1 MADVTATQITLD
13 SSLEQ
18 FKEQFNNLQSDVS
31 GITLTSLGGG
41 NSLVFEGSTADDNET
56 TLSVV
61 DPTGDR
67 TVLLPNAST
76 TLVGTDT
83 TDTLTNKTLTTP
95 TITTPVVNAGLQLK
109 NGATSAGFLEFFEDS
124 DNGTNK
130 VTLIGPAST
139 ADVTITLP
147 SSAGTLALSGS
158 NITVA
163 DGGTIGSASDTDAIS
178 ISSGGVVA
186 LSATT
191 ANTNASDGALTVA
204 GGLGVALDASIGD
217 DLRMI
222 SDAAVVSFGAN
233 SEITLTHVH
242 DTGLNLKHTAT
253 GDDKPIILT
262 LQTGETDIAA
272 NDVIGAINFQAPD
285 EASATGD
292 NKLVAAGIEAVSE
305 GDFSNTSNATKLSFK
320 TGASE
325 AAAEKMSLSSAGLLT
340 IADDL
345 IIKDGGTIGATSAT
359 TAITIASTGIVS
371 FVDDITIKDGGTIGS
386 ASGPTAMTIDAS
398 GNVTFAANLT
408 VNGST
413 VTNSA
418 TNTVIEDQLIELGN
432 GRTGSASGDAGIV
445 IERGDDANV
454 FIGYDES
461 ADRILFGTGSFTG
474 ASTGDLTVTTAGV
487 TAGSLIIDD
496 AGTIGSASD
505 TDAIAISSGGVVSI
519 SATTANTNATDG
531 ALTVAGGVGIA
542 LDASIGD
549 DLRMISDSSVIS
561 FGTNSEITLTHIHN
575 SGIALKHT
583 ATADDQ
589 PIAFVLQTG
598 ETDIAADDVIGR
610 IEFQAPDEGTGTDA
624 VAVAAGI
631 SAISEGDFSAS
642 NNATKLSF
650 RTAVSEAAVE
660 KMTLSSRGALKAESG
675 KAEFGGDFIVMNS
688 TDGTADAGD
697 NIIIE
702 DGGTDGSGT
711 NAGDNMLYEYY
722 TSFTNSQLLIKDTEG
737 NILKAIYGVG
747 GDGET

>member
-1 MADVTATQITLD
+1 MADVTASTL
-13 SSLEQ
+13 SLDGSFESW
-18 FKEQFNNLQSDVS
+18 KDEFNKLKSDVS

-41 NSLVFEGSTADDNET
+41 NSIVFEGSTADDNET

-83 TDTLTNKTLTTP
+83 SDTLTNKTLTTP
-95 TITTPVVNAGLQLK
+95 TLTTPIANAGIQLK

-130 VTLIGPAST
+130 VTLIGPAAT
-139 ADVTITLP
+139 ADVTVTLP
-147 SSAGTLALSGS
+147 STAGTVALTGTSLT
-158 NITVA
+158 IP

-222 SDAAVVSFGAN
+222 SDSSVISFGTN

-242 DTGLNLKHTAT
+242 DAGLNLKHTAT
-253 GDDKPIILT
+253 GDDKPIVLT

-285 EASATGD
+285 EASASGD

-325 AAAEKMSLSSAGLLT
+325 AATEKMSLSSAGLLT

-345 IIKDGGTIGATSAT
+345 VIKDGGTIGAASAT
-359 TAITIASTGIVS
+359 TAMTIASTGIVS
-371 FVDDITIKDGGTIGS
+371 FIDDITIKDGGTIGS
-386 ASGPTAMTIDAS
+386 ASGPTAITIDAS
-398 GNVTFAANLT
+398 GNVTLAANLT
-408 VNGST
+408 VSGST
-413 VTNSA
+413 VTNDA
-418 TNTVIEDQLIELGN
+418 TNTTIKDQLIELGT
-432 GRTGSASGDAGIV
+432 GRSGSASGDAGIV
-445 IERGDDANV
+445 IERGDDANI
-454 FIGYDES
+454 FIGWDES
-461 ADRILFGTGSFTG
+461 ADRIVLGTGSFTG
-474 ASTGDLTVTTAGV
+474 ASSGDLTINNAGV
-487 TAGSLIIDD
+487 TAASLIVSD
-496 AGTIGSASD
+496 AGTIGSATD

-561 FGTNSEITLTHIHN
+561 FGTNSEITLTHIHD
-575 SGIALKHT
+575 SGLALKHT
-583 ATADDQ
+583 ATADDK
-589 PIAFVLQTG
+589 PVALVLQTG
-598 ETDIAADDVIGR
+598 ETDIAADDVLGR

-624 VAVAAGI
+624 VLVAAGI
-631 SAISEGDFSAS
+631 AATSEGDFSS
-642 NNATKLSF
+642 SSNATKLSF
-650 RTAVSEAAVE
+650 RTAVSETATE
-660 KMTLSSRGALKAESG
+660 KMTLSSRGSLKAESG
-675 KAEFGGDFIVMNS
+675 KAEFGGDFIVMDS
-688 TDGTADAGD
+688 TDGSANAGD

-722 TSFTNSQLLIKDTEG
+722 TSFTNSQLLIKDSNG
-737 NILKAIYGVG
+737 AIVRAIYGVG
-747 GDGET
+747 GDGAV

>member
-18 FKEQFNNLQSDVS
+18 FKEQFNNLQSDVG

-41 NSLVFEGSTADDNET
+41 NSIVFEGSTADDNET

-95 TITTPVVNAGLQLK
+95 VVNAGLQLK

-139 ADVTITLP
+139 ADVTLTLPAVTDTVAGIAATQTLTNKTLTTPTLTTPIANAGIQLKNGATSAGFLEFFEDSDNGTNKVTLIGPAATADVTITLP
-147 SSAGTLALSGS
+147 STAGTVALTGTSLT
-158 NITVA
+158 IP

-186 LSATT
+186 VSATT

-345 IIKDGGTIGATSAT
+345 IIKDGGTIGVASKAD
-359 TAITIASTGIVS
+359 AITIASDGDTVIAGGLGISGNTEPLATGISLGDPANV
-371 FVDDITIKDGGTIGS
+371 VIRTHA
-386 ASGPTAMTIDAS
+386 ASGK
-398 GNVTFAANLT
+398 GNV
-408 VNGST
+408 
-413 VTNSA
+413 
-418 TNTVIEDQLIELGN
+418 II
-432 GRTGSASGDAGIV
+432 GDATATSSHSLDV
-445 IERGDDANV
+445 RGTANV
-454 FIGYDES
+454 
-461 ADRILFGTGSFTG
+461 
-474 ASTGDLTVTTAGV
+474 
-487 TAGSLIIDD
+487 
-496 AGTIGSASD
+496 
-505 TDAIAISSGGVVSI
+505 
-519 SATTANTNATDG
+519 G
-531 ALTVAGGVGIA
+531 ALT
-542 LDASIGD
+542 ASG
-549 DLRMISDSSVIS
+549 LAFPTSDGSANEV
-561 FGTNSEITLTHIHN
+561 
-575 SGIALKHT
+575 LK
-583 ATADDQ
+583 
-589 PIAFVLQTG
+589 
-598 ETDIAADDVIGR
+598 
-610 IEFQAPDEGTGTDA
+610 
-624 VAVAAGI
+624 
-631 SAISEGDFSAS
+631 
-642 NNATKLSF
+642 
-650 RTAVSEAAVE
+650 
-660 KMTLSSRGALKAESG
+660 
-675 KAEFGGDFIVMNS
+675 
-688 TDGTADAGD
+688 
-697 NIIIE
+697 
-702 DGGTDGSGT
+702 TDGSGT
-711 NAGDNMLYEYY
+711 L
-722 TSFTNSQLLIKDTEG
+722 SFTAISSNAITSGDTVVNAIDPNITFVTNGAEEARITAAGNLVLGSTTATHLLDVRGTANTGVLTASGLTFPSSDGSANQAMVTDGSGALSFATVLTSSDPATVLASTPDLGSVASGGSQDAFGQNLGGLTELDLLDEPSGSLSTLDAG
-737 NILKAIYGVG
+737 ALS
-747 GDGET
+747 

>member
-1 MADVTATQITLD
+1 MADVTASTL
-13 SSLEQ
+13 SLDGSFESW
-18 FKEQFNNLQSDVS
+18 KDEFNKLKSDVS

-41 NSLVFEGSTADDNET
+41 NSIVFEGSTADDNET

-83 TDTLTNKTLTTP
+83 SDTLTNKTLTTP
-95 TITTPVVNAGLQLK
+95 TLTTPIANAGIQLK

-130 VTLIGPAST
+130 VTLIGPAAT
-139 ADVTITLP
+139 ADVTVTLP
-147 SSAGTLALSGS
+147 STAGTVALTGTSLT
-158 NITVA
+158 IP

-222 SDAAVVSFGAN
+222 SDSSVISFGTN

-242 DTGLNLKHTAT
+242 DAGLNLKHTAT
-253 GDDKPIILT
+253 GDDKPIVLT

-285 EASATGD
+285 EASASGD

-325 AAAEKMSLSSAGLLT
+325 AATEKMSLSSAGLLT

-345 IIKDGGTIGATSAT
+345 VIKDGGTIGAASAT
-359 TAITIASTGIVS
+359 TAMTIASTGIVS
-371 FVDDITIKDGGTIGS
+371 FIDDITIKDGGTIGS
-386 ASGPTAMTIDAS
+386 ASGPTAITIDAS
-398 GNVTFAANLT
+398 GNVTLAANLT
-408 VNGST
+408 VSGST
-413 VTNSA
+413 VTNDA
-418 TNTVIEDQLIELGN
+418 TNTTIKDQLIELGT
-432 GRTGSASGDAGIV
+432 GRSGSASGDAGIV
-445 IERGDDANV
+445 IERGDDANI
-454 FIGYDES
+454 FIGWDES
-461 ADRILFGTGSFTG
+461 ADRIVLGTGSFTG
-474 ASTGDLTVTTAGV
+474 ASSGDLTINNAGV
-487 TAGSLIIDD
+487 TAASLIVSD
-496 AGTIGSASD
+496 AGTIGSATD

-575 SGIALKHT
+575 SGLALKHT

-589 PIAFVLQTG
+589 PVALVLQTG
-598 ETDIAADDVIGR
+598 ETDIAVDDVLGR
-610 IEFQAPDEGTGTDA
+610 IDFQAPDEGTGTDA
-624 VAVAAGI
+624 VLVAAGI
-631 SAISEGDFSAS
+631 AATSEGDFSS
-642 NNATKLSF
+642 SSNATKLSF
-650 RTAVSEAAVE
+650 RTAVSETATE
-660 KMTLSSRGALKAESG
+660 KMTLSSRGSLKAESG
-675 KAEFGGDFIVMNS
+675 KAEFGGDFIVMDS
-688 TDGTADAGD
+688 TDGSANAGD

-722 TSFTNSQLLIKDTEG
+722 TSFTNSQLLIKDSNG
-737 NILKAIYGVG
+737 AIVRAIYGVG
-747 GDGET
+747 GDGAV